1 MEYDPGFDFEPNL
14 DDVIEVLSKAKQEG
28 KNISVEFNGQI
39 LFSMT
44 DDEDSC
50 YRKVTGES
58 KAEYVA
64 RHEKAKK
71 EGRAPDDFWVLTGGW
86 YD

>member
-1 MEYDPGFDFEPNL
+1 MEYDPGFDTEPNL
-14 DDVIEVLSKAKQEG
+14 DDVVASLNKAREEG
-28 KNISVEFNGQI
+28 KDICITFNGTRLYSSI
-39 LFSMT
+39 